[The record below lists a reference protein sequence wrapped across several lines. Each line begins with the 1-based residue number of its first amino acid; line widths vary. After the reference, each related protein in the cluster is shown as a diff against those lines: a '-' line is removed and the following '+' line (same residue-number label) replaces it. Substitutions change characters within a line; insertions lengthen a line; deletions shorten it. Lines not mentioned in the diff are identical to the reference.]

1 MTERELLARTAALAA
16 DYLETLDTRQIR
28 PERGYREMH
37 ELFDRAVP
45 DRPAD
50 PADVVEEL
58 AAVGEQG
65 VMAIGSGRWYGFVA
79 GGAVPSSLAADW
91 LVSAWDQNTGL
102 AEPTP
107 ATSALEAVTGR
118 WVLELLGL
126 PPDSS
131 FAFVT
136 GCQMAH
142 VTCLAAAR
150 HSVYRRAGW
159 DLPQRGLAGAP
170 PLRVVL
176 GGKRHVTI
184 KRALR
189 LLGIGES
196 QEVVLPADSE
206 GRMATEQLGAALDGS
221 TPTIVCA
228 QAGEVNT
235 GAFDSLPEIA
245 DACEATG
252 AWLHVDGAFGIWAA
266 VSPRLR
272 HLVAGLERADS
283 WTTDAH
289 KWLNV
294 PYDSGIVLCRHPASH
309 RAAMTTAAAYL
320 IQDAGAQRVRDEVDW
335 VPEFSR
341 RARGFSVYAA
351 LRSLGRNGLV
361 ELVERCCDG
370 AARFGQRIVQL
381 EGVELLNEVVL
392 NQVLF
397 RFESDER
404 TDEVLARVQ
413 ESGRIWLSGTT
424 WDGLKAIRV
433 SVSNWQTGDEEID
446 LAVEAFREAYAGKL
460 PAR

>member
-150 HSVYRRAGW
+150 QSVYRRAGW

-235 GAFDSLPEIA
+235 GAFDDL
-245 DACEATG
+245 EAIVELAARAG
-252 AWLHVDGAFGIWAA
+252 AWVHVDGAFGLWAA
-266 VSPRLR
+266 ASPALA
-272 HLVAGLERADS
+272 HLVAGYERADS
-283 WTTDAH
+283 WATDGH

-294 PYDSGIVLCRHPASH
+294 PFDCGIALCAH
-309 RAAMTTAAAYL
+309 RDDHEAAMEYAAPYL
-320 IQDAGAQRVRDEVDW
+320 SVSESHVARDPMGYS
-335 VPEFSR
+335 PEFSR
-341 RARGFSVYAA
+341 RARAVPVWAAIRELGREGITALVDRCCAHARAIAEGLAA
-351 LRSLGRNGLV
+351 LPGC
-361 ELVERCCDG
+361 E
-370 AARFGQRIVQL
+370 IV
-381 EGVELLNEVVL
+381 NEVVL

-397 RFESDER
+397 RFEDDVR
-404 TDEVLARVQ
+404 TQAILAAVQ
-413 ESGRIWLSGTT
+413 EEGEAWMSPTT
-424 WDGLKAIRV
+424 WDGRFTIRI
-433 SVSNWQTGDEEID
+433 SVVGWRTSERD
-446 LAVEAFREAYAGKL
+446 VERTVAAF
-460 PAR
+460 ARAT

>member
-1 MTERELLARTAALAA
+1 MTERELLARTAELAA
-16 DYLETLDTRQIR
+16 DYVETLDTRPVR
-28 PERGYREMH
+28 
-37 ELFDRAVP
+37 P
-45 DRPAD
+45 DRDYRAMVAALDGPVPEHGSDA
-50 PADVVEEL
+50 AGVIEEL
-58 AAVGEQG
+58 AAAAEPGI
-65 VMAIGSGRWYGFVA
+65 MAIGSGRWYGFVA

-91 LVSAWDQNTGL
+91 LVSTWDQNTGL

-107 ATSALEAVTGR
+107 ATSALEAVAGR

-126 PPDSS
+126 PSHSS

-206 GRMATEQLGAALDGS
+206 GRMATEQLEAALDGS

-235 GAFDSLPEIA
+235 GAFDDLETIVELA
-245 DACEATG
+245 ARAG
-252 AWLHVDGAFGIWAA
+252 AWVHVDGAFGLWAA
-266 VSPRLR
+266 ASPALA
-272 HLVAGLERADS
+272 HLVAGHERADS
-283 WTTDAH
+283 WATDGH

-294 PYDSGIVLCRHPASH
+294 PFDCGIAMCAHPDDH
-309 RAAMTTAAAYL
+309 EAAMEYAAPYL
-320 IQDAGAQRVRDEVDW
+320 AVSESHVARDPMGYS
-335 VPEFSR
+335 PEFSR
-341 RARGFSVYAA
+341 RARAVPVWAA
-351 LRSLGRNGLV
+351 IRELGRSGITD
-361 ELVERCCDG
+361 LVERCC
-370 AARFGQRIVQL
+370 AHARAIAEGLASLPGCEIV
-381 EGVELLNEVVL
+381 NDVVL

-397 RFESDER
+397 RFDDDAR
-404 TDEVLARVQ
+404 TQAILASVQ
-413 ESGRIWLSGTT
+413 KEGEAWMSPTT
-424 WDGLKAIRV
+424 WDERFTIRI
-433 SVSNWQTGDEEID
+433 SVVGWRTTERD
-446 LAVEAFREAYAGKL
+446 VERTIAAF
-460 PAR
+460 ARAAADV

>member
-1 MTERELLARTAALAA
+1 VTERELLARTAALAA
-16 DYLETLDTRQIR
+16 DYLETLDTRPIR

-176 GGKRHVTI
+176 GGKRHVTV

-196 QEVVLPADSE
+196 QEVVLAADSE

-235 GAFDSLPEIA
+235 GAFDDL
-245 DACEATG
+245 EAIVELAARAG
-252 AWLHVDGAFGIWAA
+252 AWVHVDGAFGLWAA
-266 VSPRLR
+266 ASPSLA
-272 HLVAGLERADS
+272 HLVAGYERADS
-283 WTTDAH
+283 WATDGH

-294 PYDSGIVLCRHPASH
+294 PFDCGIALCAH
-309 RAAMTTAAAYL
+309 RDDHEAAMEYAAPYL
-320 IQDAGAQRVRDEVDW
+320 AVSESHVARDPMGYS
-335 VPEFSR
+335 PEFSR
-341 RARGFSVYAA
+341 RARAVPVWAAIRELGREGITALVDRCCAHARAIAEGLAA
-351 LRSLGRNGLV
+351 LPGC
-361 ELVERCCDG
+361 E
-370 AARFGQRIVQL
+370 IV
-381 EGVELLNEVVL
+381 NDIVL

-397 RFESDER
+397 RFEDDER
-404 TDEVLARVQ
+404 TQSILAAVQ
-413 ESGRIWLSGTT
+413 REGEAWMSPTT
-424 WDGLKAIRV
+424 WDGRFTIRI
-433 SVSNWQTGDEEID
+433 SVVGWRTSERD
-446 LAVEAFREAYAGKL
+446 VERTVAAF
-460 PAR
+460 ARAAT

>member
-1 MTERELLARTAALAA
+1 M
-16 DYLETLDTRQIR
+16 
-28 PERGYREMH
+28 
-37 ELFDRAVP
+37 
-45 DRPAD
+45 
-50 PADVVEEL
+50 
-58 AAVGEQG
+58 GEQG

-150 HSVYRRAGW
+150 QSVYRRAGW

-206 GRMATEQLGAALDGS
+206 GRMTTEQLEAALDAS

-235 GAFDSLPEIA
+235 GAFDDL
-245 DACEATG
+245 EAIVELAARAG
-252 AWLHVDGAFGIWAA
+252 AWVHVDGAFGLWAA
-266 VSPRLR
+266 ASPALA
-272 HLVAGLERADS
+272 HLVAGYERADS
-283 WTTDAH
+283 WATDGH

-294 PYDSGIVLCRHPASH
+294 PFDCGIALCAH
-309 RAAMTTAAAYL
+309 RNDHEAAMEYAAPYL
-320 IQDAGAQRVRDEVDW
+320 AVSESHVARDPMGYS
-335 VPEFSR
+335 PEFSR
-341 RARGFSVYAA
+341 RARAVPVWAAIRELGREGITALVDRCCAHARAIAEGLAA
-351 LRSLGRNGLV
+351 LPGC
-361 ELVERCCDG
+361 E
-370 AARFGQRIVQL
+370 IV
-381 EGVELLNEVVL
+381 NDVVL

-397 RFESDER
+397 RFEDDER
-404 TDEVLARVQ
+404 TQAILAAVQQGGRGVDEPDHLGREVHDPHLGRRMADERARRRAHRRRLRA
-413 ESGRIWLSGTT
+413 G
-424 WDGLKAIRV
+424 GL
-433 SVSNWQTGDEEID
+433 G
-446 LAVEAFREAYAGKL
+446 
-460 PAR
+460 

>member
-1 MTERELLARTAALAA
+1 VTERELLARTAALAA

-196 QEVVLPADSE
+196 QEVVLAADSE

-235 GAFDSLPEIA
+235 GAFDDL
-245 DACEATG
+245 EAIVELAARAG
-252 AWLHVDGAFGIWAA
+252 AWVHVDGAFGLWAA
-266 VSPRLR
+266 ASPALA
-272 HLVAGLERADS
+272 HLVAGYERADS
-283 WTTDAH
+283 WATDGH

-294 PYDSGIVLCRHPASH
+294 PFDCGIALCAH
-309 RAAMTTAAAYL
+309 RDDHEAAMEYAAPYL
-320 IQDAGAQRVRDEVDW
+320 AVSESHVARDPMGYS
-335 VPEFSR
+335 PEFSR
-341 RARGFSVYAA
+341 RARAVPVWAAIRELGREGITALVDRCCAHARAIAEGLAA
-351 LRSLGRNGLV
+351 LPGC
-361 ELVERCCDG
+361 E
-370 AARFGQRIVQL
+370 IV
-381 EGVELLNEVVL
+381 NEIVL

-397 RFESDER
+397 RFEDDVR
-404 TDEVLARVQ
+404 TQAILAAVQ
-413 ESGRIWLSGTT
+413 EEGEAWMSPTT
-424 WDGLKAIRV
+424 WDGRFTIRI
-433 SVSNWQTGDEEID
+433 SVVGWRTSERD
-446 LAVEAFREAYAGKL
+446 VERTVAAF
-460 PAR
+460 ARAT

>member
-235 GAFDSLPEIA
+235 GAFDDL
-245 DACEATG
+245 EAIVELAARAG
-252 AWLHVDGAFGIWAA
+252 AWVHVDGAFGLWAA
-266 VSPRLR
+266 ASPALA
-272 HLVAGLERADS
+272 HLVAGYERADS
-283 WTTDAH
+283 WATDGH

-294 PYDSGIVLCRHPASH
+294 PFDCGIALCAH
-309 RAAMTTAAAYL
+309 RDDHEAAMEYAAPYL
-320 IQDAGAQRVRDEVDW
+320 AVSESHVARDPMGYS
-335 VPEFSR
+335 PEFSR
-341 RARGFSVYAA
+341 RARAVPVWAAIRELGREGITALVDRCCAHARAIAEGLAA
-351 LRSLGRNGLV
+351 LPGC
-361 ELVERCCDG
+361 E
-370 AARFGQRIVQL
+370 IV
-381 EGVELLNEVVL
+381 NEVVL

-397 RFESDER
+397 RFENDVR
-404 TDEVLARVQ
+404 TQAILAAVQ
-413 ESGRIWLSGTT
+413 EEGEAWMSPTT
-424 WDGLKAIRV
+424 WDGRFTIRI
-433 SVSNWQTGDEEID
+433 SVVGSRTSEHD
-446 LAVEAFREAYAGKL
+446 VERTVAAF
-460 PAR
+460 ARAT

>member
-1 MTERELLARTAALAA
+1 VTERELLARTAALAA

-235 GAFDSLPEIA
+235 GAFDDL
-245 DACEATG
+245 EAIVELAARAG
-252 AWLHVDGAFGIWAA
+252 AWVHVDGAFGLWAA
-266 VSPRLR
+266 ASPALA
-272 HLVAGLERADS
+272 HLVAGYERADS
-283 WTTDAH
+283 WATDGH
-289 KWLNV
+289 KWRDV
-294 PYDSGIVLCRHPASH
+294 PFDCGIALCAH
-309 RAAMTTAAAYL
+309 RDDHEAAMEYAAPYL
-320 IQDAGAQRVRDEVDW
+320 AVSESHVARDPMGYS
-335 VPEFSR
+335 PEFSR
-341 RARGFSVYAA
+341 RARAVPVWAAIRELGREGITALVDRCCAHARAIAEGLAA
-351 LRSLGRNGLV
+351 LPGC
-361 ELVERCCDG
+361 E
-370 AARFGQRIVQL
+370 IV
-381 EGVELLNEVVL
+381 NEVVL

-397 RFESDER
+397 RFEDDVR
-404 TDEVLARVQ
+404 TQAILAAVQ
-413 ESGRIWLSGTT
+413 EEGEAWMSPTT
-424 WDGLKAIRV
+424 WDGRFTIRI
-433 SVSNWQTGDEEID
+433 SVVGWRTSERD
-446 LAVEAFREAYAGKL
+446 VERTVAAF
-460 PAR
+460 ARAT

>member
-1 MTERELLARTAALAA
+1 VTERELLARTAALAA

-235 GAFDSLPEIA
+235 GAFDDL
-245 DACEATG
+245 EAIVELAARAG
-252 AWLHVDGAFGIWAA
+252 AWVHVDGAFGLWAA
-266 VSPRLR
+266 ASPALA
-272 HLVAGLERADS
+272 HLVAGYERADS
-283 WTTDAH
+283 WATDGH

-294 PYDSGIVLCRHPASH
+294 PFDCGIALCAH
-309 RAAMTTAAAYL
+309 RDDHEAAMEYAAPYL
-320 IQDAGAQRVRDEVDW
+320 AVSESHVARDPMGYS
-335 VPEFSR
+335 PEFSR
-341 RARGFSVYAA
+341 RARAVPVWAAIRELGREGITALVDRCCAHARAIAEGLAA
-351 LRSLGRNGLV
+351 LPGC
-361 ELVERCCDG
+361 E
-370 AARFGQRIVQL
+370 IV
-381 EGVELLNEVVL
+381 NEVVL

-397 RFESDER
+397 RFEDDVR
-404 TDEVLARVQ
+404 TQAILAAVQ
-413 ESGRIWLSGTT
+413 REGEAWMSPTT
-424 WDGLKAIRV
+424 WDGRFTIRI
-433 SVSNWQTGDEEID
+433 SVVGWRTSERD
-446 LAVEAFREAYAGKL
+446 VERTVAAF
-460 PAR
+460 ARAT

>member
-1 MTERELLARTAALAA
+1 VTERELLARTAALAA

-150 HSVYRRAGW
+150 QSVYRRAGW

-235 GAFDSLPEIA
+235 GAFDDL
-245 DACEATG
+245 EAIVELAARAG
-252 AWLHVDGAFGIWAA
+252 AWVHVDGAFGLWAA
-266 VSPRLR
+266 ASPALA
-272 HLVAGLERADS
+272 HLVAGYERADS
-283 WTTDAH
+283 WATDGH

-294 PYDSGIVLCRHPASH
+294 PFDCGIALCAH
-309 RAAMTTAAAYL
+309 RDDHEAAMEYAAPYL
-320 IQDAGAQRVRDEVDW
+320 AVSESHVARDPMGYS
-335 VPEFSR
+335 PEFSR
-341 RARGFSVYAA
+341 RARAVPVWAAIRELGREGITALVDRCCAHARAIAEGLAA
-351 LRSLGRNGLV
+351 LPGC
-361 ELVERCCDG
+361 E
-370 AARFGQRIVQL
+370 IV
-381 EGVELLNEVVL
+381 NEVVL

-397 RFESDER
+397 RFEDDER
-404 TDEVLARVQ
+404 TQAILAAVQ
-413 ESGRIWLSGTT
+413 QEGEAWMSPTT
-424 WDGLKAIRV
+424 WDGRFTIRI
-433 SVSNWQTGDEEID
+433 SVVGWRTSERD
-446 LAVEAFREAYAGKL
+446 VERTVAAF
-460 PAR
+460 ARAT

>member
-1 MTERELLARTAALAA
+1 VTERELLARTAALAA
-16 DYLETLDTRQIR
+16 DYLETLDTRPIR

-235 GAFDSLPEIA
+235 GAFDDL
-245 DACEATG
+245 EAIVELAARAG
-252 AWLHVDGAFGIWAA
+252 AWVHVDGAFGLWAA
-266 VSPRLR
+266 ASPALA
-272 HLVAGLERADS
+272 HLVAGYERADS
-283 WTTDAH
+283 WATDGH

-294 PYDSGIVLCRHPASH
+294 PFDCGIALCAH
-309 RAAMTTAAAYL
+309 RDDHEAAMEYAAPYL
-320 IQDAGAQRVRDEVDW
+320 AVSESHVARDPMGYS
-335 VPEFSR
+335 PEFSR
-341 RARGFSVYAA
+341 RARAVPVWAAIRELGREGITALVDRCCAHARAIAEGLAA
-351 LRSLGRNGLV
+351 LPGC
-361 ELVERCCDG
+361 E
-370 AARFGQRIVQL
+370 IV
-381 EGVELLNEVVL
+381 NEVVL

-397 RFESDER
+397 RFEDDVR
-404 TDEVLARVQ
+404 TQAILAAVQ
-413 ESGRIWLSGTT
+413 EEGEAWMSPTT
-424 WDGLKAIRV
+424 WDGRFTIRI
-433 SVSNWQTGDEEID
+433 SVVGWRTSERD
-446 LAVEAFREAYAGKL
+446 VERTVAAF
-460 PAR
+460 ARAT

>member
-235 GAFDSLPEIA
+235 GAFDDL
-245 DACEATG
+245 EAIVELAARAG
-252 AWLHVDGAFGIWAA
+252 AWVHVDGAFGLWAA
-266 VSPRLR
+266 ASPALA
-272 HLVAGLERADS
+272 HLVAGYERADS
-283 WTTDAH
+283 WATDGH

-294 PYDSGIVLCRHPASH
+294 PFDCGIALCAH
-309 RAAMTTAAAYL
+309 RDDHEAAMEYAAPYL
-320 IQDAGAQRVRDEVDW
+320 AVSESHVARDPMGYS
-335 VPEFSR
+335 PEFSR
-341 RARGFSVYAA
+341 RARAVPVWAAIRELGREGITALVDRCCAHARAIAEGLAA
-351 LRSLGRNGLV
+351 LPGC
-361 ELVERCCDG
+361 E
-370 AARFGQRIVQL
+370 IV
-381 EGVELLNEVVL
+381 NEVVL

-397 RFESDER
+397 RFEDDVR
-404 TDEVLARVQ
+404 TQAILAAVQ
-413 ESGRIWLSGTT
+413 EEGEAWMSPTT
-424 WDGLKAIRV
+424 WDGKFTIRI
-433 SVSNWQTGDEEID
+433 SVVGWRTSERD
-446 LAVEAFREAYAGKL
+446 VERTVAAF
-460 PAR
+460 ARAT

>member
-1 MTERELLARTAALAA
+1 VTERELLARTAALAA
-16 DYLETLDTRQIR
+16 DYLETLDTRPIR
-28 PERGYREMH
+28 PERGYREMY

-45 DRPAD
+45 ERPAD

-159 DLPQRGLAGAP
+159 ELPQRGLAGAP

-176 GGKRHVTI
+176 GGKRHVTV

-196 QEVVLPADSE
+196 QELVLPADGE
-206 GRMATEQLGAALDGS
+206 GRMETEQLEAALDGS

-235 GAFDSLPEIA
+235 GAFDDL
-245 DACEATG
+245 EAIVELAARTG
-252 AWLHVDGAFGIWAA
+252 AWVHVDGAFGLWAA
-266 VSPRLR
+266 ASPSLA
-272 HLVAGLERADS
+272 HLVAGYERADS
-283 WTTDAH
+283 WATDGH

-294 PYDSGIVLCRHPASH
+294 PFDCGIALCAH
-309 RAAMTTAAAYL
+309 RDDHEAAMEYAAPYL
-320 IQDAGAQRVRDEVDW
+320 AVSESHVARDPMGYS
-335 VPEFSR
+335 PEFSR
-341 RARGFSVYAA
+341 RARAVPVWAAIRELGREGITALVDRCCAHARAIAEGLAA
-351 LRSLGRNGLV
+351 LPGC
-361 ELVERCCDG
+361 E
-370 AARFGQRIVQL
+370 IV
-381 EGVELLNEVVL
+381 NDIVL

-397 RFESDER
+397 RFEDDER
-404 TDEVLARVQ
+404 TQSILAAVQ
-413 ESGRIWLSGTT
+413 REGEAWMSPTT
-424 WDGLKAIRV
+424 WDGRFTIRI
-433 SVSNWQTGDEEID
+433 SVVGWRTGERD
-446 LAVEAFREAYAGKL
+446 VERTVAAF
-460 PAR
+460 ARAA

>member
-1 MTERELLARTAALAA
+1 VTERELLERTAAIAA
-16 DYLETLDTRQIR
+16 DYLETLDTRPIR
-28 PERGYREMH
+28 PERGYPEMH
-37 ELFDRAVP
+37 ELFDRPVP
-45 DRPAD
+45 EHPAD
-50 PADVVEEL
+50 PAEVIEEL

-65 VMAIGSGRWYGFVA
+65 VMGIGSGRWYGFVA

-126 PPDSS
+126 PADSS

-150 HSVYRRAGW
+150 HAVYRRAGW

-170 PLRVVL
+170 PLRVVV

-206 GRMATEQLGAALDGS
+206 GRMAMEGLEAALDGS

-235 GAFDSLPEIA
+235 GAFDDL
-245 DACEATG
+245 EAIVELAGRAG
-252 AWLHVDGAFGIWAA
+252 AWVHVDGAFGLWAA
-266 VSPRLR
+266 ASPTLA
-272 HLVAGLERADS
+272 HLVAGHERADS
-283 WTTDAH
+283 WATDGH

-294 PYDSGIVLCRHPASH
+294 PFDCGIAMCAH
-309 RAAMTTAAAYL
+309 RDDHEAAMEYAAPYL
-320 IQDAGAQRVRDEVDW
+320 AVSESHVARDPMGYS
-335 VPEFSR
+335 PEFSR
-341 RARGFSVYAA
+341 RARAVPVWAA
-351 LRSLGRNGLV
+351 IRELGRDGITALV
-361 ELVERCCDG
+361 DRCCAHARAI
-370 AARFGQRIVQL
+370 AAGLATLPGCEIV
-381 EGVELLNEVVL
+381 NDVVL

-397 RFESDER
+397 RFEDDPR
-404 TDEVLARVQ
+404 TQSILAAVQ
-413 ESGRIWLSGTT
+413 EEGEAWMSPTT
-424 WDGLKAIRV
+424 WDGRFTIRI
-433 SVSNWQTGDEEID
+433 SVVGWRTSDRDVERTVAAFAR
-446 LAVEAFREAYAGKL
+446 AV
-460 PAR
+460 